1 MYAIFK
7 TGGKQYKAQKGDV
20 LRVEKLDVEA
30 GKNIDITDVLF
41 IGGEKPVVG
50 TPTVQGATV
59 TLKVKEQARN
69 KKIIIFKK
77 KRRHNYRRKNGHR
90 QPVSIVE
97 VVKIKTA

>member
-20 LRVEKLDVEA
+20 LRVEKLTAEE
-30 GKNIDITDVLF
+30 GKKIQISDVLF
-41 IGGEKPVVG
+41 IGGETPVVG
-50 TPTVQGATV
+50 DPLVKGATV
-59 TLKVKEQARN
+59 TVKVVAQTRN

-90 QPVSIVE
+90 QPVTVVE
-97 VVKIKTA
+97 VVDIKA